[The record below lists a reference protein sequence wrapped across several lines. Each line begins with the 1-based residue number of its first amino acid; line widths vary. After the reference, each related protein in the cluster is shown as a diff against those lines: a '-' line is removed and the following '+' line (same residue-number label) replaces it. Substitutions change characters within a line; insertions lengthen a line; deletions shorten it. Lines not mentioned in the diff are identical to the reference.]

1 MARFFVSATAP
12 AASPASPLITVR
24 PRLIRRHRRFAQLP
38 PSFAIRLSRVPFM
51 NSKPIPVDNP
61 LAQGNRVQRA
71 YYHWALP
78 YYERFGQ
85 RDPLLREQV
94 EAVDRLL
101 YTRSGAA
108 IWLGWLGAIAVA
120 AWGLNRGGMPWGMAL
135 GLSLLGGASIA
146 LTLICA
152 WLSPL
157 QGLDRRKRLRLLIAV
172 LVGLPFGGMVG
183 SAVGQYVKRGYIDW
197 VSYSTRLQ
205 ASLDTLV
212 PALLGTGL
220 FLLLLAWLASK
231 ASQAAQAQRLARAE
245 LLAERDAA
253 RANAAETELRLLQ
266 VQIHPHFVFNTLAT
280 LQHWVDK
287 ADPRAGPLL
296 RELTGFLR
304 RSTEML
310 GRQQVPLAEEA
321 QSAAHYLAIMQ
332 TRMGDRLQTQIDIDP
347 RCGQQTL
354 PPGLLLTLVEN
365 AIEHGLEPKIGGGTL
380 QIHSACTDTG
390 WWLRVDDDGIGLA
403 PTASDNVGLSNL
415 RLRLQQH
422 YGPSARFN
430 LSPRPEGGTRA
441 EICFEENPCPAS

>member
-1 MARFFVSATAP
+1 MARFFIGHRQPPLPLISLQTRLMRRCRSFTRSSP
-12 AASPASPLITVR
+12 PSPARCLEFS
-24 PRLIRRHRRFAQLP
+24 A
-38 PSFAIRLSRVPFM
+38 M
-51 NSKPIPVDNP
+51 NTPNP
-61 LAQGNRVQRA
+61 LAQGNRFQRA
-71 YYHWALP
+71 YYRWALP
-78 YYERFGQ
+78 HYERIG
-85 RDPLLREQV
+85 RDDPALREKV
-94 EAVDRLL
+94 ELADRFL
-101 YTRSGAA
+101 YSRQGLGAWA
-108 IWLGWLGAIAVA
+108 GWLAATVATAI
-120 AWGLNRGGMPWGMAL
+120 GLHRLGMPIAL
-135 GLSLLGGASIA
+135 ATGLSAMG
-146 LTLICA
+146 
-152 WLSPL
+152 
-157 QGLDRRKRLRLLIAV
+157 
-172 LVGLPFGGMVG
+172 
-183 SAVGQYVKRGYIDW
+183 W
-197 VSYSTRLQ
+197 VAISF
-205 ASLDTLV
+205 
-212 PALLGTGL
+212 ALLGAWLQPGKVTARWNWRRFVGLLALWATLGGWAGFTVGHVVKHGRFDPTIYWSKLVGGLDVLLPAVAGTGVGL
-220 FLLLLAWLASK
+220 ALLLWAVASMTAK
-231 ASQAAQAQRLARAE
+231 VQNDRLARAQ
-245 LLAERDAA
+245 LVAERDTAA
-253 RANAAETELRLLQ
+253 RQAAETELRLLQ

-365 AIEHGLEPKIGGGTL
+365 AIEHGLEPKIGGGSL

-403 PTASDNVGLSNL
+403 PDASDNVGLTNL

-422 YGPSARFN
+422 YGPGARFT